1 MTYSYVCKFSLVDQ
15 DITERLDT
23 LNNNINERLSERNND
38 VLIKKLDT
46 LNSNIN
52 GRFDTVNGRFDVLNS
67 TMNGR
72 LDSLENSVEE
82 IKSTAGQCCNDSTG
96 SFLDPAHNCSH
107 ILHDH
112 SGSHS
117 GNDIH
122 TSISALIL
130 VSTVCRL
137 LLVTEQPWLCSEGV
151 L

>member
-38 VLIKKLDT
+38 VLIEKLDT

-52 GRFDTVNGRFDVLNS
+52 GRFDTVNGRLDVLN
-67 TMNGR
+67 GR
-72 LDSLENSVEE
+72 FDSLENSVDQ
-82 IKSTAGQCCNDSTG
+82 IKFTAGQCCNG
-96 SFLDPAHNCSH
+96 SFLDPSHNCSH

-112 SGSHS
+112 PGSPS
-117 GNDIH
+117 GNNIH
-122 TSISALIL
+122 TISIPALIL
-130 VSTVCRL
+130 VSTVCRSL
-137 LLVTEQPWLCSEGV
+137 LATEQPWLCSEGV